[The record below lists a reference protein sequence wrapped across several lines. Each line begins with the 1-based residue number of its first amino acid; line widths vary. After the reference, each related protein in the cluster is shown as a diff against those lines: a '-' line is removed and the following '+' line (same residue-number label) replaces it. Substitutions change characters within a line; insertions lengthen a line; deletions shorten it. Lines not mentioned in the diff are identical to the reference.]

1 MRVWFSPVHSSG
13 LASIQNEH
21 FAAEI
26 SSLHGGVVVTGNH
39 SMRLPH
45 ERRVEETVLFDSV
58 SMIDVILV
66 CVVMMGSLKGS
77 VVGSAVLVEVASRGD
92 VVGDE

>member
-1 MRVWFSPVHSSG
+1 M
-13 LASIQNEH
+13 
-21 FAAEI
+21 
-26 SSLHGGVVVTGNH
+26 VTGDH

-45 ERRVEETVLFDSV
+45 ERGVEETVLFDGV

-66 CVVMMGSLKGS
+66 CVVMMGSLTGS

-92 VVGDE
+92 VVGDEWQKLHPRQFVKVHFNISAAV